1 MCLPLCYIT
10 MIKLFIL
17 TFRNF
22 GLFLVKE
29 TPEQYLFFMIY
40 LQNGILST
48 THALTGCVTTSK
60 VVVTKN
66 KKLLHKAKRLLYY
79 AGKNEIEK
87 NMIAN
92 AENFYFRVSLLVMLI
107 VLTNFASYAPQ
118 SAPEILYWAIPSNI
132 YVLKASYSPCL
143 LAIFDVTSFCI
154 YWEYS
159 DESGQIWT

>member
-1 MCLPLCYIT
+1 MLASVLHYYDKIIYFDFQELWFVSGKRDSRT
-10 MIKLFIL
+10 VFI
-17 TFRNF
+17 FHDF
-22 GLFLVKE
+22 
-29 TPEQYLFFMIY
+29 

-118 SAPEILYWAIPSNI
+118 SAPEILY
-132 YVLKASYSPCL
+132 
-143 LAIFDVTSFCI
+143 
-154 YWEYS
+154 
-159 DESGQIWT
+159 

>member
-1 MCLPLCYIT
+1 MLASVLHYYDKIIYFDFQELWFVSGKRDSRT
-10 MIKLFIL
+10 VFI
-17 TFRNF
+17 FHDF
-22 GLFLVKE
+22 
-29 TPEQYLFFMIY
+29 

-92 AENFYFRVSLLVMLI
+92 AENFYFRVSLLVMSI

-118 SAPEILYWAIPSNI
+118 SAPEILY
-132 YVLKASYSPCL
+132 
-143 LAIFDVTSFCI
+143 
-154 YWEYS
+154 
-159 DESGQIWT
+159 

>member
-1 MCLPLCYIT
+1 MLASVLHYYDKIIYFDFQELWFVSGKRDSRT
-10 MIKLFIL
+10 VFI
-17 TFRNF
+17 FHDF
-22 GLFLVKE
+22 
-29 TPEQYLFFMIY
+29 

-66 KKLLHKAKRLLYY
+66 KKLLHKAKNLLYY

-118 SAPEILYWAIPSNI
+118 SAPEILY
-132 YVLKASYSPCL
+132 
-143 LAIFDVTSFCI
+143 
-154 YWEYS
+154 
-159 DESGQIWT
+159 